1 MNALIYFPF
10 DIIKFLS
17 TFQGGFTRKYS
28 LSSKTG
34 TLLPEF
40 PNAQYLILPLSIPRE
55 KVSKMSFINLL
66 WLKLYYSPRESI
78 MLWCLKKVL
87 IISCKNLI
95 FARFNSLSI
104 NLFIRSMHQNA
115 VICLSILHCT
125 APENINK
132 SLEVLEWSAYT
143 CNL

>member
-1 MNALIYFPF
+1 MIKILLFTKRVNYALVFEKSVDYI
-10 DIIKFLS
+10 L
-17 TFQGGFTRKYS
+17 Q
-28 LSSKTG
+28 
-34 TLLPEF
+34 EF
-40 PNAQYLILPLSIPRE
+40 N
-55 KVSKMSFINLL
+55 
-66 WLKLYYSPRESI
+66 
-78 MLWCLKKVL
+78 
-87 IISCKNLI
+87 